1 MMRDNEKV
9 MCDLFIDSLNDIG
22 KRFKDLSALYERE
35 RNKLNPDKERDLL
48 NTYALKLSLAIKKQ
62 EYKSNQ
68 TSPYSN
74 TILDIRNIVYV
85 LGHAVYQTN
94 DGNVYINTLY
104 NSNINDFDHILMA
117 GMKNQ
122 IDHYD
127 SIASDNQLTK
137 CGYDFI
143 RDPKWNDGR
152 VTCSIVYRQ
161 YHIIQYDDNRVKLI
175 TLNQPFLKCDFIVF
189 YFSHQLD
196 HYELMDIVK
205 LIDSANF
212 YREKI

>member
-1 MMRDNEKV
+1 MKDNEKV

-22 KRFKDLSALYERE
+22 SQFKSLSALYERE
-35 RNKLNPDKERDLL
+35 EGKLSPDKERDLL
-48 NTYALKLSLAIKKQ
+48 NTYTLKLLLVIKKK

-104 NSNINDFDHILMA
+104 NSNINDFAHILMA

-122 IDHYD
+122 IVHYD
-127 SIASDNQLTK
+127 YIALDNQLTK
-137 CGYDFI
+137 CGYDFL
-143 RDPKWNDGR
+143 RYSKYNDGR

-175 TLNQPFLKCDFIVF
+175 TPNQPFLKCDFIVF